1 MTTRPISL
9 LDLTPIAPGAT
20 AAQAIR
26 SAVEL
31 AQLAESLGYRRV
43 WYAEHHN
50 SPGLAA
56 GSPEVM
62 IAHVAAQTR
71 HLRVGSG
78 GVMLPNHAPL
88 AVAERFRLLECMY
101 PGRIDLGLGR
111 APGTDPRTAAALRR
125 AIQMANGDDQPELLD
140 DMLAFDEGTFPPGHP
155 WAGIRPVPAE
165 SALPPIWLLG
175 SSDYSARLAAEMG
188 LGFAFAAHIN
198 PEGATRAMHD
208 YRVRFQPSRRNRQP
222 HAILAVS
229 VTVGETM
236 AEADELALIGDLVML
251 KLRTGQPL
259 IYPTLEEARAYPFS
273 REQRAALEAM
283 GTRMFVGDAATV
295 LERTTAF
302 ADECVADE
310 LMVTTRLAEP
320 AHRQMMVRN
329 LARAAA
335 ADAGITPAA
344 AD

>member
-1 MTTRPISL
+1 MTARPLSL
-9 LDLTPIAPGAT
+9 LDLTPIAPGHSAP
-20 AAQAIR
+20 QAIR
-26 SAVEL
+26 NAVEL
-31 AQLAESLGYRRV
+31 AQLAESLGYRRA

-71 HLRVGSG
+71 HIRVGSG

-111 APGTDPRTAAALRR
+111 APGTDPRTAGALRR
-125 AIQMANGDDQPELLD
+125 AVQGANGDDQPELVD
-140 DMLAFDEGTFPPGHP
+140 DLLAFDEGTFPPGHP
-155 WAGIRPVPAE
+155 WAGIRPIPAE

-198 PEGATRAMHD
+198 LDGALRAMHD
-208 YRVRFQPSRRNRQP
+208 YRARFRPSSRNARP
-222 HAILAVS
+222 HAILALS

-236 AEADELALIGDLVML
+236 DEADELALIGDLVML
-251 KLRTGQPL
+251 RLRTGQPL
-259 IYPTLEEARAYPFS
+259 LYPTLEEAKAFPFS
-273 REQRAALEAM
+273 REQRAALESM
-283 GTRMFVGDAATV
+283 GTRAFMGDAATV
-295 LERTTAF
+295 LEAVNAF
-302 ADECVADE
+302 ADECAADE
-310 LMVTTRLAEP
+310 LMLTTRLADP
-320 AHRQMMVRN
+320 AHRRMMVRN
-329 LARAAA
+329 LAAAA
-335 ADAGITPAA
+335 AESAGITPAA

>member
-1 MTTRPISL
+1 MSSRPISL
-9 LDLTPIAPGAT
+9 LDLTPIAPGAS
-20 AAQAIR
+20 AGQAIR
-26 SAVEL
+26 NSVEL

-50 SPGLAA
+50 TAGLAA

-62 IAHVAAQTR
+62 IAHVAAQTS
-71 HLRVGSG
+71 HIRVGSG

-88 AVAERFRLLECMY
+88 AVAERFRLLEAIH

-111 APGTDPRTAAALRR
+111 APGTDPRTAGALRR
-125 AIQMANGDDQPELLD
+125 YIDNATGDDQPDLLAE
-140 DMLAFDEGTFPPGHP
+140 MLAFDEGTFPAGHP
-155 WAGIRPVPAE
+155 WAGIRPIPAE

-198 PEGATRAMHD
+198 LAGALRAMHD
-208 YRVRFQPSRRNRQP
+208 YRIRFRPSRFNARP
-222 HAILAVS
+222 HAILALS

-236 AEADELALIGDLVML
+236 EQADDLAHIGDLVML
-251 KLRTGQPL
+251 RLRTGQPL
-259 IYPTLEEARAYPFS
+259 VYPTLEEALAFPFS
-273 REQRAALEAM
+273 REQRAALESM
-283 GTRMFVGDAATV
+283 GTRAFLGDAATV
-295 LERTTAF
+295 LAAVERF

-310 LMVTTRLAEP
+310 IMLTTRLADP
-320 AHRQMMVRN
+320 AHRQLMVRGI
-329 LARAAA
+329 AAA
-335 ADAGITPAA
+335 AATSAGITPAA